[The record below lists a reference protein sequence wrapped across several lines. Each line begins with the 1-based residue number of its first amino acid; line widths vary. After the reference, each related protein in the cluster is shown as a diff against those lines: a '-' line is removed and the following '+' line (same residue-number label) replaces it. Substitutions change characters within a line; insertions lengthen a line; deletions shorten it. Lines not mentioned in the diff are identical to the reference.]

1 MQVDARGG
9 IGLHL
14 APRRP
19 THDIG
24 FAFVERS
31 ITALV
36 NVGSVGIRHPLEPP
50 GGRSG
55 LGLGGVTFRGIR
67 KL

>member
-36 NVGSVGIRHPLEPP
+36 NVG
-50 GGRSG
+50 RSG
-55 LGLGGVTFRGIR
+55 YVTHWNLPAVEAAWGWGA
-67 KL
+67 